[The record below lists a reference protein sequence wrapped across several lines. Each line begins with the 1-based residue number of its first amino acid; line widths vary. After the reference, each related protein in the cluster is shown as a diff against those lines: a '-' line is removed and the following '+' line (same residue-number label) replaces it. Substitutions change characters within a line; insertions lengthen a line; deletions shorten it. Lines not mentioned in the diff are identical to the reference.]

1 MKFATIKNANE
12 VIKETKEKDNTSYFG
27 WEMFGKVTYCSMS
40 DMIRHL
46 REAGFGVAESNFIV
60 AAMIKAG
67 AKFTI

>member
-1 MKFATIKNANE
+1 
-12 VIKETKEKDNTSYFG
+12 
-27 WEMFGKVTYCSMS
+27 MFGRVSYCSMA
-40 DMIRHL
+40 DMIRNF